1 MGRGEVRGQRAN
13 CAPHGGKEASVG
25 ACMGRGEAK
34 VNGQQVEGLALML
47 DVSSPPGHCHA
58 CPHARTTSSLA
69 NCFLEKT
76 WLVQRS
82 SHGQKPCGMK
92 AEAATSLF
100 QPLDGC
106 GYGPRTGRNPGV
118 ADSMAGAGPAPRY
131 PRQRQMLVLAEEHTA
146 MHAPNDMHRHALI
159 HWKALP
165 CTRPSA
171 YATMH
176 ACTGSIR
183 RRASC

>member
-1 MGRGEVRGQRAN
+1 
-13 CAPHGGKEASVG
+13 
-25 ACMGRGEAK
+25 MGRGEAK
-34 VNGQQVEGLALML
+34 VNGQQVG
-47 DVSSPPGHCHA
+47 VSRSCWTSPLSPAHCHV

-131 PRQRQMLVLAEEHTA
+131 PRQRQMLVLAEDRHACTHRHAPPCTNPLASTA
-146 MHAPNDMHRHALI
+146 MHSPISICHHARTHRQHSMASILLMHSPISI
-159 HWKALP
+159 HPPA
-165 CTRPSA
+165 CTRWQ
-171 YATMH
+171 
-176 ACTGSIR
+176 
-183 RRASC
+183 ASC